1 MQLGGFDKF
10 FCTIDFFL
18 QNYSHSWVINTTYR
32 FDDDIHDELL
42 GLSLIHHLYGSDDL
56 EDVNND
62 LEVDGNDL
70 EDRKENDLERP
81 SIPRLAN

>member
-1 MQLGGFDKF
+1 MIIFPALSIVRVKWFRMIFYK
-10 FCTIDFFL
+10 TIF
-18 QNYSHSWVINTTYR
+18 ITTSR
-32 FDDDIHDELL
+32 LDDDIHDELL

-56 EDVNND
+56 ENVDTD

-70 EDRKENDLERP
+70 EDRNENDLERP

>member
-1 MQLGGFDKF
+1 MIFYK
-10 FCTIDFFL
+10 TIF
-18 QNYSHSWVINTTYR
+18 ITTSR
-32 FDDDIHDELL
+32 LDDDIHDELL

-56 EDVNND
+56 ENVDTD

-70 EDRKENDLERP
+70 EDRNENDLERP

>member
-1 MQLGGFDKF
+1 MK
-10 FCTIDFFL
+10 
-18 QNYSHSWVINTTYR
+18 YR
-32 FDDDIHDELL
+32 LDDDIPDELL

-56 EDVNND
+56 QDVDTD

-70 EDRKENDLERP
+70 EDMNENELERP